1 MQDISICDDEK
12 TEFLINGNKYSKC
25 YVCLNYTL
33 LLSPC
38 ECESP
43 ICDDCFNDVIKN
55 NGKNCT
61 ICKNSFDEEILKNIK
76 INISDS
82 DSDISNESLEE
93 DDNNE
98 SKNF

>member
-43 ICDDCFNDVIKN
+43 ICDDCFNDV
-55 NGKNCT
+55 
-61 ICKNSFDEEILKNIK
+61 LKTPQHLVKHNV
-76 INISDS
+76 
-82 DSDISNESLEE
+82 LTMHLTM
-93 DDNNE
+93 
-98 SKNF
+98 